1 MFGFIQCEDSFR
13 DLMSITALGFI
24 LNVITL
30 VVVILKKPVRVVSHV
45 CDLT

>member
-13 DLMSITALGFI
+13 DLMAITALGFI

-45 CDLT
+45 CDLR

>member
-1 MFGFIQCEDSFR
+1 MFGLNEIKDEVH
-13 DLMSITALGFI
+13 DLLIMTTLGSI

-45 CDLT
+45 CDLR

>member
-13 DLMSITALGFI
+13 DLMMMTTLGFI

-30 VVVILKKPVRVVSHV
+30 VVVILKKPVNVVPNV
-45 CDLT
+45 CDLR